1 MVGAHECP
9 HDVSASSGLWCI
21 NPVQVV
27 LNRGAFMA
35 NESSTINPKIGYPG
49 PIPGLSLCGVYIHE
63 VRSNEGLIRLLI
75 ADDHTLM
82 REGLKQLFAMLD
94 DVLLVGEA
102 VNGTQVLERLRSGD
116 VDLLLLDMNMP
127 GMSGDG
133 LISRIRAQYSDVRI
147 LVLSMHNEPQIAARA
162 LKAGA
167 SGYLT
172 KDGNPESLIEAVRR
186 VSAGGRFL
194 DSSIAQSLAYESS
207 GLTDE
212 PRHSCL
218 SDREYQIMQLLAKGN
233 SLNEIA
239 DMLFISNKTVST
251 HKVRMM
257 EKMGFKSTVDLVHY
271 VIEHNLIK

>member
-1 MVGAHECP
+1 
-9 HDVSASSGLWCI
+9 
-21 NPVQVV
+21 
-27 LNRGAFMA
+27 MA
-35 NESSTINPKIGYPG
+35 NEFSTINPQIEYPR
-49 PIPGLSLCGVYIHE
+49 PVHGLSLCGGRVHE
-63 VRSNEGLIRLLI
+63 VRSERLIRLLI

-82 REGLKQLFAMLD
+82 REGLKQLFALLD
-94 DVLLVGEA
+94 DVHLVGEA
-102 VNGTQVLERLRSGD
+102 VNGTQVLERLRRGD

-127 GMSGDG
+127 GISGDG

-167 SGYLT
+167 NGYLT

-186 VSAGGRFL
+186 VAAGGRFL
-194 DSSIAQSLAYESS
+194 DSSIAESMAYESS

-239 DMLFISNKTVST
+239 EMLFISNKTVST

-257 EKMGFKSTVDLVHY
+257 EKMRFKSTVDLVHY

>member
-1 MVGAHECP
+1 MF
-9 HDVSASSGLWCI
+9 SF
-21 NPVQVV
+21 VQVQCTQIQCHIA
-27 LNRGAFMA
+27 LNLDALMA
-35 NESSTINPKIGYPG
+35 NEFSTINPQIEYPG
-49 PIPGLSLCGVYIHE
+49 PVHGLSLCGGHIHE
-63 VRSNEGLIRLLI
+63 VRSERLIRLLI

-82 REGLKQLFAMLD
+82 REGLKQLFALLD
-94 DVLLVGEA
+94 DVHLVGEA
-102 VNGTQVLERLRSGD
+102 VNGTQVLERLRRGD

-127 GMSGDG
+127 GISGDG

-167 SGYLT
+167 NGYLT

-186 VSAGGRFL
+186 VAAGGRFL
-194 DSSIAQSLAYESS
+194 DSSIAESMAYESS